1 MLVGRTGL
9 GGGGWNA
16 VSHHLFIAT
25 VSIVDT
31 SGKPQ
36 TPALAGEV

>member
-1 MLVGRTGL
+1 MLVGKTEL
-9 GGGGWNA
+9 GGGGWNT
-16 VSHHLFIAT
+16 VPHHLFIAT

-31 SGKPQ
+31 SGKPH